1 MGMKKW
7 QTAEI
12 DRALAKELA
21 EECDIDPI
29 IALIAVERGYTDPAA
44 LEEFISDEPCFDD
57 PALLADI
64 EKAADII
71 NNAVNG
77 KIKTAVYGD
86 YDCDGVT
93 ATALLYSYLQSRGAN
108 CIYYI
113 PDRISEGYGMNTA
126 AVDRLAKEG
135 VKLIVT
141 VDNGIAAADEILYAK
156 TLGIDVVVTDH
167 HLPQGELPPAVAVV
181 DPHRADCPS
190 VFKEVCG
197 AQVAFKLV
205 CVMEGKQQEEMLP
218 YFADL
223 LSVAVT
229 ADVMPLVLENRSI
242 VKCGI
247 EKLKASP
254 ATGLAAVMN
263 VAAIKPESINSSR
276 IAFGIAPRINAAGR
290 MGDAG
295 RALELLLSTNM
306 LSALKIADEIDA
318 LNLKRQELEKCIF
331 AAAVNQIEENG
342 YKYDRVIVADGEN
355 WHHGV
360 VGIVASRIT
369 ERYGKPSVIISRDG
383 ENAGGSGRSIEG
395 FSLFKAIEYASG
407 CLTKFGGHELAAGVS
422 LKSDNIEAFRKEIN
436 EYAYSLPYTAPVL
449 KLDCKLKPLALTID
463 LAEALELLEPFG
475 SGNPEPVFGVYGV
488 MLKKITPIGGG
499 KHLRLLFTKG
509 ENSFQA
515 LLFGISR
522 GDFCFEEGDLLDAA
536 VTAGINE
543 YGGNRNVS
551 VRIKALRISETD
563 DERLFS
569 DIDLTERFIGGR
581 GFSADGLLPT
591 RAETGA
597 IYKFLAAKP
606 STAERIKYLHI
617 NTPGYAK
624 TTVALI
630 TLCELGL
637 IKPNAN
643 GVYSAVS
650 TAQKTELKN
659 SPIYRKLL
667 EGSEK
672 NDG

>member
-7 QTAEI
+7 QVADI
-12 DRALAKELA
+12 DKELAKELA

-29 IALIAVERGYTDPAA
+29 IALIAVERGYTDPAM

-57 PALLADI
+57 PAVLADI

-71 NNAVNG
+71 NKAINDKT
-77 KIKTAVYGD
+77 KIAVYGD

-108 CIYYI
+108 CVYYI
-113 PDRISEGYGMNTA
+113 PDRIKEGYGMNTA
-126 AVDRLAKEG
+126 AVERLANEG

-141 VDNGIAAADEILYAK
+141 VDNGIAAAAEISYAK
-156 TLGIDVVVTDH
+156 ALGTDVIVTDH
-167 HLPQGELPPAVAVV
+167 HLPQGELPPAAAVV

-190 VFKEVCG
+190 SFKEVCG

-218 YFADL
+218 RFADL
-223 LSVAVT
+223 LSIAVT
-229 ADVMPLVLENRSI
+229 ADVMPLIFENRSI
-242 VKCGI
+242 VKYGI
-247 EKLKASP
+247 EKLKTSP
-254 ATGLAAVMN
+254 GTGLKAVMN
-263 VAAIKPESINSSR
+263 VAAIKPESINSAK

-290 MGDAG
+290 MGNAG
-295 RALELLLSTNM
+295 TALELLLSTDM
-306 LSALKIADEIDA
+306 LSALKIADEINA
-318 LNLKRQELEKCIF
+318 LNAKRQELEKSIF
-331 AAAVNQIEENG
+331 AAAVKQIEENG
-342 YKYDRVIVADGEN
+342 YKYDRVIVADGEG
-355 WHHGV
+355 WHHGI

-369 ERYGKPSVIISRDG
+369 ERYGKPSIIISRDG

-395 FSLFKAIEYASG
+395 FSLFMAVNYASD
-407 CLTKFGGHELAAGVS
+407 CLIRFGGHELAAGIS
-422 LKSDNIEAFRKEIN
+422 LKSDNIEAFREKIN
-436 EYAYSLPYTAPVL
+436 EYAYALPYVAPIL
-449 KLDCKLKPLALTID
+449 KLDCKLKPAALSLD

-475 SGNPEPVFGVYGV
+475 NGNPVPVFGIFGV
-488 MLKKITPIGGG
+488 TLKKVTPIGGG

-536 VTAGINE
+536 VTAEVNE
-543 YGGNRNVS
+543 YGKERNIS
-551 VRIKALRISETD
+551 VRIKALRISGTD

-569 DIDLTERFIGGR
+569 DIDLAERFIGGR
-581 GFSADGLLPT
+581 DFSAEDLLPT
-591 RAETGA
+591 RGETGI
-597 IYKFLAAKP
+597 IYKSLTSKP
-606 STAERIKYLHI
+606 ATAERIKYLYV
-617 NTPGYAK
+617 NTIGFAK

-637 IKPNAN
+637 IEPNAE

-650 TAQKTELKN
+650 TAKKTELKN
-659 SPIYRKLL
+659 SPVYKKLL
-667 EGSEK
+667 ERSEK